1 MQPGHR
7 KCEVN
12 SCPPAKWSA
21 LDSTQ
26 VIRILGILLLLS
38 SLAFPPARPGEDKT
52 SISISVFPHK
62 QDIQQMSPEGQAEL
76 RSILDAS
83 ELPELR
89 WPRFVDLQVEI
100 KEFYSS
106 IDYSLAWVRSSEATA
121 QAKAMIAV
129 LKSADQKGLNPED
142 YDGPRW
148 TARISSLGH
157 SKAASEAGLIHFDVA
172 LTVSTM
178 RYISDLHR
186 GRLNPRSV
194 HIALD
199 VENAEFDL
207 SEFLR
212 LKIVSA
218 SDVEAALAGV
228 EPPFPTYHRTIR
240 VLQAY
245 LGLPNLSEGAALPV
259 PSRAVNPGEK
269 YSGIPKLTQL
279 LMLYGDLPKR
289 NPTRTHADL
298 YERALVAGVKKFQ
311 ERHGLEPDGQINPET
326 VKALNVPLKHRI
338 TQLQLTLER
347 FRWMPRTFSRPP
359 IVVNIPE
366 FRLRTVDESYQ
377 WVLSMKIV
385 VGKAYGHQ
393 TPVLTSEIRS
403 VTFRPSWN
411 VPLLIQRDEL
421 LPQIEKNPLYLSENS
436 YLVTDSTGKVAEA
449 DPASSEVWEKLSSGE
464 LRLRQEPGPD
474 NALGL
479 IRFDLSNPFDIYLHG
494 TPATE
499 LFSRSRR
506 DFSHGCIRVEDPLAL
521 AAWALR
527 DAPQWT
533 LDSIRV
539 ATFGDETIR
548 AILPKPI
555 PVLIVYGTA
564 VVMENGEVHFLDD
577 IYGQDAVLEHALAV
591 RYLNPQT

>member
-1 MQPGHR
+1 M
-7 KCEVN
+7 N
-12 SCPPAKWSA
+12 SFRHTKWSA
-21 LDSTQ
+21 LDSAW
-26 VIRILGILLLLS
+26 VIRILSLLLLLS
-38 SLAFPPARPGEDKT
+38 SLAFSLACPGEDQT
-52 SISISVFPHK
+52 SISILVFADN
-62 QDIQQMSPEGQAEL
+62 QDFQQVSRESQAEL

-89 WPRFVDLQVEI
+89 WPRFRDFGVETD
-100 KEFYSS
+100 EFYFS
-106 IDYSLAWVRSSEATA
+106 IGYSLAWVRSSEATA
-121 QAKAMIAV
+121 QAKAMIDL
-129 LKSADQKGLNPED
+129 LKSADQKGLNSED
-142 YDGPRW
+142 YDGARW
-148 TARISSLGH
+148 TARISSLAHGN
-157 SKAASEAGLIHFDVA
+157 AASEADFIHFDVA
-172 LTVSTM
+172 LTVSAM
-178 RYISDLHR
+178 RYISDLHH

-194 HIALD
+194 HVAVD
-199 VENAEFDL
+199 VESGELDL

-218 SDVEAALAGV
+218 SDVEAALAEV

-240 VLQAY
+240 ALQSYVA
-245 LGLPNLSEGAALPV
+245 LANVGERAALPV
-259 PSRAVNPGEK
+259 PSRAVNPGGK
-269 YSGIPKLTQL
+269 YSGMPELIRLLTFL
-279 LMLYGDLPKR
+279 GDLPKR
-289 NPTRTHADL
+289 NTTRTLADL
-298 YERALVAGVKKFQ
+298 YERSMVAGVKKFQ
-311 ERHGLEPDGQINPET
+311 ERHGLEPDGQINAET
-326 VKALNVPLKHRI
+326 VQALNVPLKHRI

-347 FRWMPRTFSRPP
+347 FRWMPRKFSRPP

-366 FRLRTVDESYQ
+366 FRLRTVDESYH

-393 TPVLTSEIRS
+393 TPVFTSELRS

-411 VPLLIQRDEL
+411 VPLVIQREEL

-436 YLVTDSTGKVAEA
+436 YVVTDSTGKVVEA

-464 LRLRQEPGPD
+464 LRLRQEPGQD

-479 IRFDLSNPFDIYLHG
+479 IRFDLFDPFDIYLHG

-521 AAWALR
+521 AAWVLR
-527 DAPQWT
+527 DDPQWT
-533 LDSIRV
+533 LDSIRA

-548 AILPKPI
+548 VSLRKPI

-591 RYLNPQT
+591 RYLDPQP